1 MKRKNKRR
9 IGKALLLTLLLGVVF
24 LGARNVANEV
34 FCKLTITKI
43 TKPDG
48 TVIYPVDDGYDNL
61 SLEEKLQYKIN
72 TMRKA
77 GWSEEAIQR
86 NIPKW
91 RKQLGLDGSSG
102 DSTSAASNT
111 PSYTK
116 EQIEAAWSETGRV
129 EATCGT
135 DGSISYKN
143 SLTGETKSEKIP
155 ATGNH
160 DYKVTDHKDATC
172 IDDGYDTYTCTVCE
186 ATYNEVLP
194 ADGEHVY
201 SIKESIAATC
211 TEDGLDTVV
220 CDVCGDTY
228 TNTIP
233 ATGHKESEPV
243 VTKEAGWFSEGV
255 LTTTCETCGE
265 VLSTEVIPQT
275 CPLPLGAVCAI
286 AAGILAVVMSVIFF
300 IRKKRPTTDDKKD
313 IQTEDVV
320 PEQ

>member
-34 FCKLTITKI
+34 FCKLTFSKT
-43 TKPDG
+43 TRPDG
-48 TVIYPVDDGYDNL
+48 TVTYNDTNAPGIDELPP
-61 SLEEKLQYKIN
+61 EEQLQAMIDMYRKI
-72 TMRKA
+72 
-77 GWSEEAIQR
+77 WSEEAVQR

-91 RKQLGLDGSSG
+91 RKQLGLDSSG
-102 DSTSAASNT
+102 DSTSAVSNT
-111 PSYTK
+111 PSYSK

-172 IDDGYDTYTCTVCE
+172 IDDGYDIYTCAVCE
-186 ATYNEVLP
+186 ATYNEVIP

-243 VTKEAGWFSEGV
+243 VTKEAGWFNEGV

-275 CPLPLGAVCAI
+275 CPLPLWAVCAI
-286 AAGILAVVMSVIFF
+286 ATGVLVVIISVIFF
-300 IRKKRPTTDDKKD
+300 IRKKKPTTDDKKD
-313 IQTEDVV
+313 IQTEDIVT
-320 PEQ
+320 EQ

>member
-1 MKRKNKRR
+1 MERKNKRR

-24 LGARNVANEV
+24 LGARRMSNDV
-34 FCKLTITKI
+34 FCKPTLGIGRG
-43 TKPDG
+43 PDG
-48 TVIYPVDDGYDNL
+48 TITYPIDYGYDNM
-61 SLEEKLQYKIN
+61 SPEEKVQFMAN

-91 RKQLGLDGSSG
+91 RKQVGLDSSG

-111 PSYTK
+111 PSYSK

-143 SLTGETKSEKIP
+143 SLTGKTKSEKIP

-172 IDDGYDTYTCTVCE
+172 IDDGYDTYTCAVCE
-186 ATYNEVLP
+186 ATYNEVIP

-243 VTKEAGWFSEGV
+243 VTKEAGWFNEGV

-275 CPLPLGAVCAI
+275 CPLPLWTVCVI
-286 AAGILAVVMSVIFF
+286 AAGVLAVIMSVIFF
-300 IRKKRPTTDDKKD
+300 IRKKKLATDDKGD